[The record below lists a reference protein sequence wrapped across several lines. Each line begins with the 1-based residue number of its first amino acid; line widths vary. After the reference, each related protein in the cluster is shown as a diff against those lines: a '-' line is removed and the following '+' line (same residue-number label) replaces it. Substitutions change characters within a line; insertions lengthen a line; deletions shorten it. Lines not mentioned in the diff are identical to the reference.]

1 MIVLVSDDHA
11 TMRPVPI
18 WVACDATGVMMM
30 SGPEL
35 LPPRAMYG
43 SMLLLQLLGSVL
55 ISMAHV
61 ATGGHRNHT
70 G

>member
-18 WVACDATGVMMM
+18 WEACDATGVMMM

-43 SMLLLQLLGSVL
+43 STFLLQLGSVL
-55 ISMAHV
+55 IFMAHV